1 MADETLRG
9 VELAHRYADLE
20 DVRLHYVEAGEGPL
34 VVLLHGFPQFWYEWR
49 HQIPALAEAG
59 FRVVAPDMRGYNLS
73 DKPSRVSDYRVEL
86 LARDVE
92 RLILTCGEQTAAVVG
107 HDWGAIVAW
116 IAAMRHPGRVGRLA
130 ILNVPHPARFLDGLL
145 SPLQLLRS
153 SYMFFFQIPWLPEEV
168 IRAGDFALLRSAL
181 RGDPVRSGAFI
192 AKDVERYVRAM
203 ARPGALT
210 ASLNY
215 YRALLRNPWETRA
228 LLERIEAPV
237 LVIWGERDR
246 YLSRRLAEPPPLW
259 VPNLL
264 RVERLADAS
273 HWVAEDRP
281 QEVNAL
287 LLDFLRSPILP
298 PSRANFPSSY
308 FTPWWSQPG
317 RGKWL
322 QSS

>member
-1 MADETLRG
+1 MADESLNR
-9 VELAHRYADLE
+9 VELTHHYANLG

-34 VVLLHGFPQFWYEWR
+34 VLLLHGFPQFWYQWR
-49 HQIPALAEAG
+49 QQIPALVEAG

-73 DKPSRVSDYRVEL
+73 DKPLGVRTYRVEL

-92 RLILTCGEQTAAVVG
+92 RLILACGERMASVVG

-116 IAAMRHPGRVGRLA
+116 IAAMRHPGRVRRLA

-145 SPLQLLRS
+145 SPGQLLRS
-153 SYMFFFQIPWLPEEV
+153 SYMFFFQIPRLPEEV

-181 RGDPVRSGAFI
+181 RRDPVRPEAFTAEDI
-192 AKDVERYVRAM
+192 ERYVEAM

-210 ASLNY
+210 ATLNY
-215 YRALLRNPWETRA
+215 YRALLRNPRETQT

-246 YLSRRLAEPPPLW
+246 FLSRRLADPPLLW

-264 RVERLADAS
+264 RVERLPDAS
-273 HWVAEDRP
+273 HWVAEDHPR
-281 QEVNAL
+281 EVNTL
-287 LLDFLRSPILP
+287 LLDFLRSPFITL
-298 PSRANFPSSY
+298 SR
-308 FTPWWSQPG
+308 
-317 RGKWL
+317 
-322 QSS
+322 